1 MSNKVTQSQLI
12 THGQSFV
19 DNLLLPE
26 AMVEQ
31 VLNRDQAKGS

>member
-1 MSNKVTQSQLI
+1 MTQSQFT

-19 DNLLLPE
+19 DNLSSPE

-31 VLNRDQAKGS
+31 VLSSDQAMGS